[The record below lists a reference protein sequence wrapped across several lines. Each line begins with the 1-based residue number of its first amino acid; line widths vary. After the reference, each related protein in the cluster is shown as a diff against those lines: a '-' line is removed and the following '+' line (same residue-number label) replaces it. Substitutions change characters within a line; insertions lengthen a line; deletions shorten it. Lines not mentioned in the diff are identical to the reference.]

1 MDAIAHT
8 QVSGLCL
15 VTLVVLL
22 RAQQKMRDK
31 SLPGRQFTALLWFAV
46 ALTIIDYGSA
56 LAQLGAWEDLGIPL
70 TYRLNAGGS
79 ILFYLLAACC
89 CLLVFLYVETELG
102 HTWMEDGRRLA
113 LSAAPVTLL
122 LLVLLTARDENG
134 FCYLDAEGLRGST
147 LFWGAKLVGLAY
159 LAAAF
164 LRCSWTL
171 SHWKQETPKEELKT
185 LLLLALAPAA
195 GFLLQGWLPGRGL
208 LCCGITLGLVCV
220 YVLVLQT
227 KFTVDTLT
235 GVSNRIV
242 ALRYLESELPYYRR
256 HPNRSLHFLMMDMDH
271 FKHINDEYGHLEG
284 DAALV
289 LLAGCLLVGVALPV
303 WSAKRGDRVAREYR
317 QALADTNSYV
327 LESLRGLRDTLQY
340 QDTAA
345 RAAGITAHSE
355 TLGEK
360 QKALKYREGLT
371 VAITN
376 TLILFTVIA
385 VLGVSLSL
393 YQNGQLGV
401 EGVLVCTLSALS
413 SFGPVVALA
422 NLGASL
428 TQVFASADRVLD
440 LLDEEPVT
448 ADVIDGT
455 DTAFAGAEAQ
465 NVSFSYADE
474 EVLHDLSLTIPE
486 KKIVG
491 ITGRSGSGKSTFLRL
506 LMRFWDVSS
515 GSIHFGEQDIRRV
528 NTAALRAQESLVTQE
543 TELFDDTIE
552 NNIRIAKRD
561 ATHEEVEA
569 ACKKAALDGFIR
581 SLPKGYDTPVG
592 ELGGA
597 LSGGERQRIGVA
609 RAFLHDAPFLLLD
622 EPTSN
627 LDSLNEGIILRAVR
641 AECRDRTVLLVSHRK
656 STMAAADV
664 SFSVESGR
672 LS

>member
-1 MDAIAHT
+1 MNESKHRSPFAIVARLIVLVKPMLPIMLAAIVMGVAGHFCAT
-8 QVSGLCL
+8 FITIFGGFGILTAAGLPSPLGTVGTAFVCIL
-15 VTLVVLL
+15 LFALL
-22 RAQQKMRDK
+22 R
-31 SLPGRQFTALLWFAV
+31 G
-46 ALTIIDYGSA
+46 
-56 LAQLGAWEDLGIPL
+56 
-70 TYRLNAGGS
+70 
-79 ILFYLLAACC
+79 
-89 CLLVFLYVETELG
+89 
-102 HTWMEDGRRLA
+102 
-113 LSAAPVTLL
+113 
-122 LLVLLTARDENG
+122 VLR
-134 FCYLDAEGLRGST
+134 YAEQASNH
-147 LFWGAKLVGLAY
+147 Y
-159 LAAAF
+159 IAF
-164 LRCSWTL
+164 
-171 SHWKQETPKEELKT
+171 K
-185 LLLLALAPAA
+185 LLALIRDQVF
-195 GFLLQGWLPGRGL
+195 G
-208 LCCGITLGLVCV
+208 
-220 YVLVLQT
+220 
-227 KFTVDTLT
+227 
-235 GVSNRIV
+235 
-242 ALRYLESELPYYRR
+242 ALRRLTPA
-256 HPNRSLHFLMMDMDH
+256 
-271 FKHINDEYGHLEG
+271 KLEG
-284 DAALV
+284 RDRGDLISLITADIEALEVFYAHTISPICIAAICVIGMTCFVGSYHILPALV
-289 LLAGCLLVGVALPV
+289 LLAGYLLVGVVLPI

-317 QALADTNSYV
+317 QTLADTNSYV

-340 QDTAA
+340 QDTDA

-360 QKALKYREGLT
+360 QKALKYREGIT
-371 VAITN
+371 VAVTN
-376 TLILFTVIA
+376 TLILLTVLC
-385 VLGVSLSL
+385 VLGVSLHL
-393 YQNGQLGV
+393 YQTGELGA
-401 EGVLVCTLSALS
+401 EGVLICTLSALS

-448 ADVIDGT
+448 ADVTNGT
-455 DTAFAGAEAQ
+455 HTAFAGAEAR

-506 LMRFWDVSS
+506 LMRFWDVNS
-515 GSIHFGEQDIRRV
+515 GSIRFGDEDIRRV

-569 ACKKAALDGFIR
+569 ACRKAALDGFIR

-627 LDSLNEGIILRAVR
+627 LDSLNEGVILKAVR
-641 AECRDRTVLLVSHRK
+641 AECKDKTVLLVSHRK

-664 SFSVESGR
+664 TYSVESGR

>member
-1 MDAIAHT
+1 M
-8 QVSGLCL
+8 
-15 VTLVVLL
+15 
-22 RAQQKMRDK
+22 
-31 SLPGRQFTALLWFAV
+31 
-46 ALTIIDYGSA
+46 
-56 LAQLGAWEDLGIPL
+56 
-70 TYRLNAGGS
+70 
-79 ILFYLLAACC
+79 
-89 CLLVFLYVETELG
+89 
-102 HTWMEDGRRLA
+102 
-113 LSAAPVTLL
+113 
-122 LLVLLTARDENG
+122 
-134 FCYLDAEGLRGST
+134 
-147 LFWGAKLVGLAY
+147 
-159 LAAAF
+159 
-164 LRCSWTL
+164 
-171 SHWKQETPKEELKT
+171 
-185 LLLLALAPAA
+185 
-195 GFLLQGWLPGRGL
+195 
-208 LCCGITLGLVCV
+208 
-220 YVLVLQT
+220 
-227 KFTVDTLT
+227 
-235 GVSNRIV
+235 
-242 ALRYLESELPYYRR
+242 
-256 HPNRSLHFLMMDMDH
+256 
-271 FKHINDEYGHLEG
+271 
-284 DAALV
+284 
-289 LLAGCLLVGVALPV
+289 
-303 WSAKRGDRVAREYR
+303 
-317 QALADTNSYV
+317 
-327 LESLRGLRDTLQY
+327 
-340 QDTAA
+340 
-345 RAAGITAHSE
+345 
-355 TLGEK
+355 
-360 QKALKYREGLT
+360 
-371 VAITN
+371 AITN

-465 NVSFSYADE
+465 NVSFAYADE

-515 GSIHFGEQDIRRV
+515 GSIRFGGEDIRRV

-609 RAFLHDAPFLLLD
+609 RAFFARCAFPAAGRAHL
-622 EPTSN
+622 EPRQP
-627 LDSLNEGIILRAVR
+627 ER
-641 AECRDRTVLLVSHRK
+641 
-656 STMAAADV
+656 
-664 SFSVESGR
+664 GR
-672 LS
+672 HPQGRPG

>member
-1 MDAIAHT
+1 MNEPKHRSPFVLVGRLIVLVKPMLPIMLAAIVMGVAGHFCAT
-8 QVSGLCL
+8 FITIFGGFGILRALGLASPLRSVGVAFACIL
-15 VTLVVLL
+15 VFALL
-22 RAQQKMRDK
+22 R
-31 SLPGRQFTALLWFAV
+31 
-46 ALTIIDYGSA
+46 
-56 LAQLGAWEDLGIPL
+56 GIL
-70 TYRLNAGGS
+70 RY
-79 ILFYLLAACC
+79 
-89 CLLVFLYVETELG
+89 
-102 HTWMEDGRRLA
+102 
-113 LSAAPVTLL
+113 
-122 LLVLLTARDENG
+122 
-134 FCYLDAEGLRGST
+134 AEQASNH
-147 LFWGAKLVGLAY
+147 Y
-159 LAAAF
+159 IAF
-164 LRCSWTL
+164 
-171 SHWKQETPKEELKT
+171 K
-185 LLLLALAPAA
+185 LLALIRDQVF
-195 GFLLQGWLPGRGL
+195 G
-208 LCCGITLGLVCV
+208 
-220 YVLVLQT
+220 
-227 KFTVDTLT
+227 
-235 GVSNRIV
+235 
-242 ALRYLESELPYYRR
+242 ALRRLTPA
-256 HPNRSLHFLMMDMDH
+256 
-271 FKHINDEYGHLEG
+271 KLEG
-284 DAALV
+284 RDRGNLISLITADIEALEVFYAHTISPICIACICVIGMTGFAASYHILPALV
-289 LLAGCLLVGVALPV
+289 LLAGYLLVGVALPV
-303 WSAKRGDRVAREYR
+303 WSAKRGDKVAR
-317 QALADTNSYV
+317 
-327 LESLRGLRDTLQY
+327 LRDTLQY

-385 VLGVSLSL
+385 VLGVSLQL
-393 YQNGQLGV
+393 YRNGQMGV
-401 EGVLVCTLSALS
+401 EGVLICTLSALS

-448 ADVIDGT
+448 ADVTDGAH
-455 DTAFAGAEAQ
+455 TAFAGAQAEH
-465 NVSFSYADE
+465 VSFSYADE

-506 LMRFWDVSS
+506 LMRFWDVNT
-515 GSIHFGEQDIRRV
+515 GTIRFGEEDIRRV
-528 NTAALRAQESLVTQE
+528 NTATLRAQESLVTQE
-543 TELFDDTIE
+543 TELFNDTIE

-561 ATHEEVEA
+561 ATREEVEA

-627 LDSLNEGIILRAVR
+627 LDSLNEGVILKAVR
-641 AECRDRTVLLVSHRK
+641 AECRDKTVLLVSHRK

-664 SFSVESGR
+664 TYSVESGR

>member
-1 MDAIAHT
+1 MNESKHRSPFAIVARLIVLVKPMLPIMLAAIVMGVAGHFCAT
-8 QVSGLCL
+8 FITIFGGFGILTAAGLPSPLGTVSTAFVCILL
-15 VTLVVLL
+15 FALL
-22 RAQQKMRDK
+22 RGVMR
-31 SLPGRQFTALLWFAV
+31 
-46 ALTIIDYGSA
+46 Y
-56 LAQLGAWEDLGIPL
+56 
-70 TYRLNAGGS
+70 
-79 ILFYLLAACC
+79 
-89 CLLVFLYVETELG
+89 
-102 HTWMEDGRRLA
+102 
-113 LSAAPVTLL
+113 
-122 LLVLLTARDENG
+122 
-134 FCYLDAEGLRGST
+134 AEQASNH
-147 LFWGAKLVGLAY
+147 Y
-159 LAAAF
+159 IAF
-164 LRCSWTL
+164 
-171 SHWKQETPKEELKT
+171 K
-185 LLLLALAPAA
+185 LLALIRDKVF
-195 GFLLQGWLPGRGL
+195 G
-208 LCCGITLGLVCV
+208 
-220 YVLVLQT
+220 
-227 KFTVDTLT
+227 
-235 GVSNRIV
+235 
-242 ALRYLESELPYYRR
+242 ALRRLTPA
-256 HPNRSLHFLMMDMDH
+256 
-271 FKHINDEYGHLEG
+271 KLEG
-284 DAALV
+284 RDRGDLISLITADIEALEVFYAHTISPICIAAICVIGMTCFVGSYHILPALV
-289 LLAGCLLVGVALPV
+289 LLAGYLLVGVALPI

-317 QALADTNSYV
+317 QTLADTNSYV

-340 QDTAA
+340 QDTDA

-355 TLGEK
+355 ALGEK
-360 QKALKYREGLT
+360 QKALKYREGIT
-371 VAITN
+371 VAVTN
-376 TLILFTVIA
+376 TLILLTVLC
-385 VLGVSLSL
+385 VLGVSLHL
-393 YQNGQLGV
+393 YQTGELGA
-401 EGVLVCTLSALS
+401 EGVLICTLSALS

-448 ADVIDGT
+448 ADVTDGT
-455 DTAFAGAEAQ
+455 HTAFAGAEAR

-506 LMRFWDVSS
+506 LMRFWDVNS
-515 GSIHFGEQDIRRV
+515 GSIRFGDEDIRRV

-569 ACKKAALDGFIR
+569 ACRKAALDGFIR

-627 LDSLNEGIILRAVR
+627 LDSLNEGVILKAVR
-641 AECRDRTVLLVSHRK
+641 AECKDKTVLLVSHRK

-664 SFSVESGR
+664 TYSVESGR